1 MGLSLQVFVHDSKM
15 EFSTPR
21 IHGYTYFYHLDP
33 GATIFLRSQNF
44 YFFCTYDRNYDF
56 AYGEKSWQRCSSL
69 GETTERLVATRTRW
83 RLKKALFIISV

>member
-44 YFFCTYDRNYDF
+44 YFFVP
-56 AYGEKSWQRCSSL
+56 
-69 GETTERLVATRTRW
+69 TTGIMILHMVKNHGRDVHH
-83 RLKKALFIISV
+83 